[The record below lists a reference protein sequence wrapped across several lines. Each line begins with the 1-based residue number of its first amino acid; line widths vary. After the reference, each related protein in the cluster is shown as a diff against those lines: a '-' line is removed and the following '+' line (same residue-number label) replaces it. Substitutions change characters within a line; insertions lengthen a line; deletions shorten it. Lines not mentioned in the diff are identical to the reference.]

1 MHAKQRET
9 KSRDLYTFLAFHGG
23 REWLRDDSEDSED
36 EIDIDVGSGYG
47 GCCEDYDSTLI
58 TRLKGVE
65 KLMWKMNVKSQKRT

>member
-23 REWLRDDSEDSED
+23 REWPRDDSEDSED

-47 GCCEDYDSTLI
+47 GCSEDYDFAMKTTTLLSL
-58 TRLKGVE
+58 RG
-65 KLMWKMNVKSQKRT
+65 